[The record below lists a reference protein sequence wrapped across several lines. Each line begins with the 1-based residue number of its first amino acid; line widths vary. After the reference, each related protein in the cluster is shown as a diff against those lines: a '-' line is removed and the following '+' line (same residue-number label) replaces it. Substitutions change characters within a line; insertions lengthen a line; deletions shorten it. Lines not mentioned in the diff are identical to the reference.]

1 MIRRRPR
8 DVLDGIIKLTAFRV
22 LIMENLNEKQD
33 ENISMEHVVKSTMEV
48 IKPNT
53 ILRGEVVTVDG
64 EFAYV
69 NVGTKSDGR
78 VRLSEFREKPRIGE
92 SIDIM
97 LVNPR
102 MVDGMYLFSTE
113 SATREKGWRK
123 FLLVYRSGASTV
135 SGRLTGTS
143 AKGMT
148 VDCDGISAF
157 LPYSQAAD
165 MKMRKPS
172 ADEINIFKIKSVDE
186 KKRSVILSRREY
198 IEEERQRV
206 WATLSTQYK
215 EGDRIRGRVTRFVDF
230 GAFVDVGGVEGLLHK
245 NDISWKRV
253 FKKKNILKIGEER
266 EFVVLGINLEEG
278 KISLGLKQL
287 TEDPWLTVGER
298 YPEGSVAEGRVVTIT
313 GHGAFVELEDG
324 VEGFLDAREISWTKK
339 AVMVQ
344 DVLKKGQTV
353 AVKILGAH
361 PGERRLLVGMR
372 QLLPNPWDSI
382 DERFP
387 VGSVHRRPVKKVVSF
402 GMFVELENDIDGLIH
417 VSDISW
423 DESAKGAP
431 PRYAEGEEVEF
442 KILEIRKGEMRISC
456 GIKQLTRSPWDAL
469 KEKYPPRSR
478 VSGVISGIVAFG
490 IFVKLEDDIEGL
502 VHISEVSRKKTE
514 RIEER
519 FSVGDRVD
527 AVVLGV
533 DAERKRLS
541 LSIKQYDIITEKE
554 ELSRVLNNNSP
565 ARVTIGDIIKM
576 KQGE

>member
-1 MIRRRPR
+1 
-8 DVLDGIIKLTAFRV
+8 
-22 LIMENLNEKQD
+22 
-33 ENISMEHVVKSTMEV
+33 
-48 IKPNT
+48 
-53 ILRGEVVTVDG
+53 
-64 EFAYV
+64 
-69 NVGTKSDGR
+69 
-78 VRLSEFREKPRIGE
+78 
-92 SIDIM
+92 M

-135 SGRLTGTS
+135 SGRLIGTS

-215 EGDRIRGRVTRFVDF
+215 EGDRIRGKVTRFVDF
-230 GAFVDVGGVEGLLHK
+230 GAIVDVGGVEGLLHK

-324 VEGFLDAREISWTKK
+324 VEGFLGAREISWTKK
-339 AVMVQ
+339 AVKVQ
-344 DVLKKGQTV
+344 DALKKGQTV
-353 AVKILGAH
+353 AVKIIGAQA
-361 PGERRLLVGMR
+361 GERRLLVGMR

>member
-1 MIRRRPR
+1 
-8 DVLDGIIKLTAFRV
+8 
-22 LIMENLNEKQD
+22 MENLNEKQD

-53 ILRGEVVTVDG
+53 ILRGEIVTVDG

-123 FLLVYRSGASTV
+123 FLVVYRSGASTV

-143 AKGMT
+143 DKGMT

-172 ADEINIFKIKSVDE
+172 GDEINIFKIKSVDE

-266 EFVVLGINLEEG
+266 EFVVLGINREEG

-287 TEDPWLTVGER
+287 TEDPWLTVGEK

-313 GHGAFVELEDG
+313 SHGAFVELEDG
-324 VEGFLDAREISWTKK
+324 VEGFLGAREISWTKK
-339 AVMVQ
+339 AVMAQ
-344 DVLKKGQTV
+344 DALKKGQTV
-353 AVKILGAH
+353 TVKIIGAH
-361 PGERRLLVGMR
+361 AGERRLLVGMR

-402 GMFVELENDIDGLIH
+402 GIFVELENDIDGLIH

-423 DESAKGAP
+423 DDSAKGAP

-442 KILEIRKGEMRISC
+442 KILEIRKSEMRISC
-456 GIKQLTRSPWDAL
+456 GIKQLTRSPWEAL

>member
-1 MIRRRPR
+1 
-8 DVLDGIIKLTAFRV
+8 
-22 LIMENLNEKQD
+22 MENLNEKQD

-53 ILRGEVVTVDG
+53 ILRGEIVTVDG

-135 SGRLTGTS
+135 SGRLIGTS

-215 EGDRIRGRVTRFVDF
+215 EGDRIRGKVTRFVDF

-324 VEGFLDAREISWTKK
+324 VEGFLGAREISWTKK
-339 AVMVQ
+339 AVIVQ

-353 AVKILGAH
+353 AVKIIGAN